1 MSLTLRDYQKGDLA
15 HSIAVKKDLYMH
27 DPGVGKTPPAC
38 IFIYYVWKH
47 HQGKTIWSMPT
58 HLMDKNRRELL
69 AWSNFKPE
77 EVAIVDGTRKQKDD
91 IIADPKVK
99 VFLTSFPGLV
109 KNKAWQQ
116 YKGIKLIA
124 LDEFHKYFSNHKS
137 PATQELYRAVKTVP
151 YFLGMSGTLVKGR
164 LDSAYPM
171 LQIIAPR
178 YYGNYTDFMAQHAIT
193 DWYGKV
199 IGWRNHEKLKTI
211 LSRIGR
217 RTAFEDVFGKR
228 DIVFFIEEI
237 DMGPKQKKAYDEFEK
252 MGMLELEKVILEG
265 SNEGVNLLR
274 LRQILAHPERI
285 SVPTE
290 RNSKG
295 GISKFEIED
304 ASGGVDTERDERIK
318 LHIQDHLDTKEPLV
332 IVSTLIPEQQRL
344 YELANKMGMKTALIN
359 STVPNKVRW
368 QIDKDFQAGRLQ
380 CVVGSPST
388 MGTGFNWSHINHILT
403 AGLDFAADDFIQI
416 LMRGFRGKRNQ
427 PLKVT
432 LIQYRKSVEQHID
445 KVLDKKSRESHLID
459 PTYLTLN
466 LSGAHRTAENGV
478 FVS

>member
-1 MSLTLRDYQKGDLA
+1 MLELRDYQQGDLA

-27 DPGVGKTPPAC
+27 DPGVGKTPPSC
-38 IFIYYVWKH
+38 IFIYYVWAKH
-47 HQGKTIWSMPT
+47 KGKTIWAMPT
-58 HLMDKNRRELL
+58 HLMDKNKRELL

-77 EVAIVDGTRKQKDD
+77 EIAVIDGTRAKKDAM
-91 IIADPKVK
+91 IADPKVK
-99 VFLTSFPGLV
+99 VFITSFPELV
-109 KNKAWQQ
+109 KNKGWTKYA
-116 YKGIKLIA
+116 GVKLIV

-137 PATQELYRAVKTVP
+137 PATQELYKAVKTKEF
-151 YFLGMSGTLVKGR
+151 FLGMSGTLVKGR

-178 YYGNYTDFMAQHAIT
+178 YYGNYTDFMAQHAMT

-199 IGWRNHEKLKTI
+199 IGWRNHEKLRQI
-211 LSRIGR
+211 LSLIGR

-237 DMGPKQKKAYDEFEK
+237 DMGPSQRKAYDEFEK

-274 LRQILAHPERI
+274 LRQILAHPEKI
-285 SVPTE
+285 SVPVE
-290 RNSKG
+290 RNASG
-295 GISKFEIED
+295 GISKFHVED
-304 ASGGVDTERDERIK
+304 ASGGVMTERDERIK

-344 YELANKMGMKTALIN
+344 YELATKMGMKTALIN
-359 STVPNKVRW
+359 STVHNKDRW
-368 QIDKDFQAGRLQ
+368 QIDKDFQSGKLQ

-388 MGTGFNWSHINHILT
+388 MGTGFNWSHINHILV

-432 LIQYRKSVEQHID
+432 LIQYRKTVEQHID
-445 KVLDKKSRESHLID
+445 KVLDKKSRESNLID
-459 PTYLTLN
+459 PTYLLLN